1 MPKEQESRA
10 KWVTALS
17 ANEDQ
22 LTDRRAKLDDAGGK
36 LRQMDETLTKEVR
49 DYKDE

>member
-1 MPKEQESRA
+1 
-10 KWVTALS
+10 LS

-22 LTDRRAKLDDAGGK
+22 LTDRRAKLDDDASGK